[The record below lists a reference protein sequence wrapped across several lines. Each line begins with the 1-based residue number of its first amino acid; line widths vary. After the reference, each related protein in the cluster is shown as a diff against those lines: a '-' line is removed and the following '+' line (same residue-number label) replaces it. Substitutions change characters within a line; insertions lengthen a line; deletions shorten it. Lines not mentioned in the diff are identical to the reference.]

1 MAELKNT
8 IVNGILL
15 VNGELIASTIKKR
28 GGTSSGFLK
37 ADGSVDTTAYTT
49 NTGTVTSISV
59 GSGLTT
65 SVANSGAITT
75 SGTISLDADLAA
87 IAALTGTSG
96 LLKKTAANTWDLDT
110 NTYLT
115 TTGTAAD
122 SSKLGGVAAASYAT
136 QDWVTDKKYLTS
148 SSLTG
153 YVTGTSLAADCV
165 MVGDGD
171 SKIKSS
177 GKTIETSLTH
187 NSDDKIPTS
196 KAVYSYVSQNYAG
209 TVTSVSA
216 GNGLRRVGTSTNDI
230 TGTGG
235 LRLAGPSNIT
245 AATANEFYVT
255 AMIQDGD
262 IQYYHNSI
270 KMTQAGGLLAQTYT
284 VSGTTNNVKLQY
296 NDGYKALEFVFT

>member
-8 IVNGILL
+8 IVNGVLL
-15 VNGELIASTIKKR
+15 INGELIASTIKKR

-65 SVANSGAITT
+65 SVTNSGAITT

-96 LLKKTAANTWDLDT
+96 LLKKTAANTWELDT

-115 TTGTAAD
+115 SSSLTG
-122 SSKLGGVAAASYAT
+122 YAT
-136 QDWVTDKKYLTS
+136 EQWVTDKKYLTS

-165 MVGDGD
+165 LVGDGD

-196 KAVYSYVSQNYAG
+196 AAVHNYISSNYAG

-216 GNGLRRVGTSTNDI
+216 GNGLRRVGTSTNAI

-262 IQYYHNSI
+262 IQYYHNSV

-284 VSGTTNNVKLQY
+284 VSGISNNVKLQY
-296 NDGYKALEFVFT
+296 NDGYKALEFVFA